1 MMSEWGAHSGAP
13 SWSGFWVGVVFYV
26 VQAIAFYQI
35 AKKANIRNAWV
46 AFIPFVQFIV
56 VLHVIDRSGWNIL
69 LILIPLVNIVLII
82 IWLVKFYIA
91 FSVSTGLIVLSIII
105 PIAGLVVQLVIAFSD
120 RYNYKGSTR
129 FAA

>member
-1 MMSEWGAHSGAP
+1 MMANWGMYSAESSRSGA
-13 SWSGFWVGVVFYV
+13 WIAVVFYV
-26 VQAIAFYQI
+26 VQAVAFFKI

-69 LILIPLVNIVLII
+69 LLLIPIANIVLLI
-82 IWLVKFYIA
+82 IWMVKFYVA
-91 FSVSTGLIVLSIII
+91 FSVNTGLIVLSIVI

-120 RYNYKGSTR
+120 RYSFRGSTR
-129 FAA
+129 FTA